1 MPLFICLAKLLK
13 VTDVILLSAAELQK
27 STKLSLT
34 QLADVKNKAATL
46 IYTIRPHSGINRLF
60 IFTFYVKSHRI
71 TWDMPQF
78 LTWLAT
84 KPWLLFVKLHFKS
97 ANIGHKCCGQMED
110 RFLKF
115 YDCCLLSIQVNMS
128 CCING

>member
-60 IFTFYVKSHRI
+60 IFAFYVKSHRI
-71 TWDMPQF
+71 IWDLLQF
-78 LTWLAT
+78 
-84 KPWLLFVKLHFKS
+84 FDMV
-97 ANIGHKCCGQMED
+97 GHKTMITVCEIT
-110 RFLKF
+110 L
-115 YDCCLLSIQVNMS
+115 
-128 CCING
+128 